1 MKRVFQY
8 LVLGFLC
15 SPLNSC
21 VVPMESTTSLP
32 IEGFLQTSPK
42 LNQIAECVLGQPVLV
57 EERDNGGSYA
67 RIRVQKVLLFPFF
80 DPVPFGK
87 VRNLDQE
94 RRSHSKRELIYKTKN
109 RNVITLE
116 LRETE
121 QSVEYRGKNVETHN
135 KLDQVTSL
143 PTVERDFVYDLMKSK
158 TIEFE
163 RYRIEIIEADKE
175 KLIYKIEGQ

>member
-1 MKRVFQY
+1 
-8 LVLGFLC
+8 
-15 SPLNSC
+15 
-21 VVPMESTTSLP
+21 
-32 IEGFLQTSPK
+32 
-42 LNQIAECVLGQPVLV
+42 
-57 EERDNGGSYA
+57 
-67 RIRVQKVLLFPFF
+67 VQKVLLFPFF